1 LQDTICLTILNEKYL
16 LLLSGGYDSNI
27 NVHTVNRLTKEVHF
41 KVSIKGHLN
50 DIREIS
56 AVCPELDNCKSLQIA
71 SSSQDTYI
79 RIWNIAK
86 MSQDDI
92 KALTE
97 TLKQTNITIFD
108 EYKSKT
114 SYVIHTENEEYY
126 NITLD
131 SVLSGHE
138 DSVSSVKWGYLE
150 GELVLLSSSFDFTV
164 GIWKYAKEHVRIY
177 LIFRIFGIKM

>member
-1 LQDTICLTILNEKYL
+1 

-114 SYVIHTENEEYY
+114 S
-126 NITLD
+126 
-131 SVLSGHE
+131 
-138 DSVSSVKWGYLE
+138 
-150 GELVLLSSSFDFTV
+150 
-164 GIWKYAKEHVRIY
+164 
-177 LIFRIFGIKM
+177 